1 MQPPGSPAAAPP
13 RPSTRWQKALAASS
27 LATLSLLV
35 ILPAVFLLLLLWGA
49 VLALAAAGPLDAIG
63 ALHRRAFEGAVAL
76 AALSL
81 GLTGLAALIGKG
93 LARLPARRR
102 TPAPPPAPGAV
113 PFPAPAPSRLTV
125 PWVLRR
131 PWLTATGAIVIIEG
145 CGLPLDLSR
154 AVDVPAEVLGAG
166 ILAGAG
172 LLLLVVAYGLLRAC
186 WLVLR
191 GLWNVSKQ
199 SPFFAGAVTAGSLI
213 ATTGAYFLAYAFIAA
228 IAALPMPEASAA
240 APACA
245 RPGLDCS
252 REILQVAGAGARGGR
267 GAGAPGFPDA
277 PPSFARCVE
286 ELHRPGLDRRSAR
299 DEALATAWLITRDQ
313 AISED
318 VVHAT
323 LVAVC
328 LGSERI
334 AEVRPY
340 FIRSVTYAARREAK
354 RSRRYCPLVPEEPGW
369 PPESCVDTSLLAGY
383 IHAEMEA
390 SASAALCNLSAE
402 ERRVI
407 ELHLWEN
414 LSHAEIAR
422 RLRVSVDAARQRYHR
437 ALVALRD
444 EFHKQCR

>member
-1 MQPPGSPAAAPP
+1 MQSPGSPVAAPP
-13 RPSTRWQKALAASS
+13 RPSTRWQKALAVSS

-35 ILPAVFLLLLLWGA
+35 ILPAVVLLLLLWGA

-63 ALHRRAFEGAVAL
+63 ALDRRAFEGAVAL

-93 LARLPARRR
+93 LARLPAR
-102 TPAPPPAPGAV
+102 TPAVPLTPASGA
-113 PFPAPAPSRLTV
+113 APASAASQLAV

-131 PWLTATGAIVIIEG
+131 PWLTAAGAIVVVEG

-166 ILAGAG
+166 IIAGAG

-186 WLVLR
+186 WLVIR
-191 GLWNVSKQ
+191 GLWNGSKQ

-213 ATTGAYFLAYAFIAA
+213 ATAGAHFLAYAFITA
-228 IAALPMPEASAA
+228 IAALPLPQASAA

-340 FIRSVTYAARREAK
+340 FLRSVTYAARREAK
-354 RSRRYCPLVPEEPGW
+354 RSRRYCPLMPEEPGW
-369 PPESCVDTSLLAGY
+369 PPESCVDASLLYGY
-383 IHAEMEA
+383 IQAEMEA

-407 ELHLWEN
+407 ELHLWDN

-437 ALVALRD
+437 ALVALRA